1 MTSTKNLLTLV
12 ASLVLA
18 LGSPKAHAITGDYLE
33 VRSCDIYTGPCFAN
47 AEMGLAG
54 KEGML
59 VWSIKNG
66 EWKGVSLEGLK
77 VVAVVATDA
86 TLGDLRY
93 EPQQGK
99 AVVIVDSSASITQQ
113 DALLDFVRSMAGD
126 LIEEVTEVKVSAIES
141 SLGICKEAGCANIK
155 VGDMVDISTRCIGE
169 KDHLCGNERTF
180 YPPLTSVDGAHPA
193 VTQVASYRGSG
204 LNRTWQ
210 MVDYRSAFLATFE
223 Y

>member
-1 MTSTKNLLTLV
+1 MTTKKNLLTLL
-12 ASLVLA
+12 ASAVLA
-18 LGSPKAHAITGDYLE
+18 ISAPQANAITGDYLE

-47 AEMGLAG
+47 AEMGLTG

-59 VWSIKNG
+59 VWSVNNG
-66 EWKGVSLEGLK
+66 AWNGVSLDGLK
-77 VVAVVATDA
+77 VIAVVATDA
-86 TLGDLRY
+86 TLGDLSY

-99 AVVIVDSSASITQQ
+99 AVIIVDSNASNKQQ
-113 DALLDFVRSMAGD
+113 DALLDFARSMAGE

-155 VGDMVDISTRCIGE
+155 AGNLIDISTRCIGD

-193 VTQVASYRGSG
+193 VTEVASYRGTG